1 MDYGLEGKVA
11 LVTGAASGI
20 GKATSELLA
29 RNGARDVAADV
40 KGGGIRVNA
49 VCPGA
54 IDTPMMDETFERFPG
69 FRETLTAY
77 VPMGRMGGPDE
88 VAGAIGWLCSDAAS
102 FVTGEALTVEGG
114 LLSR

>member
-20 GKATSELLA
+20 AKATAGLLA
-29 RNGARDVAADV
+29 PSGARVVASEV
-40 KGGGIRVNA
+40 RGGGR
-49 VCPGA
+49 
-54 IDTPMMDETFERFPG
+54 R
-69 FRETLTAY
+69 R
-77 VPMGRMGGPDE
+77 RRR
-88 VAGAIGWLCSDAAS
+88 LCSDASS